1 METGSSVN
9 PFFWVTKRSLLFEKA
24 GGLNGVI
31 VDNKRMRFKNT
42 LVDSDFL
49 CGYFMSEKK
58 TTFFY
63 SGRFL
68 FYFLLFCGLKNR
80 KGQ

>member
-42 LVDSDFL
+42 LVDSDF
-49 CGYFMSEKK
+49 FVWIFHE
-58 TTFFY
+58 
-63 SGRFL
+63 
-68 FYFLLFCGLKNR
+68 
-80 KGQ
+80 

>member
-1 METGSSVN
+1 VETGSSVN

-42 LVDSDFL
+42 LVDSDFF

-58 TTFFY
+58 TTFFI
-63 SGRFL
+63 L
-68 FYFLLFCGLKNR
+68 VVFYFISFYFVD
-80 KGQ
+80 

>member
-1 METGSSVN
+1 VETGSSVN

-58 TTFFY
+58 TTFFI
-63 SGRFL
+63 L
-68 FYFLLFCGLKNR
+68 VVFYFISFYFVD
-80 KGQ
+80 

>member
-1 METGSSVN
+1 VETGSSVN

-42 LVDSDFL
+42 LVDSDFF
-49 CGYFMSEKK
+49 GYFMSEKK
-58 TTFFY
+58 NNL
-63 SGRFL
+63 FL
-68 FYFLLFCGLKNR
+68 FWSFFILLSFILWIK
-80 KGQ
+80 K